1 MARSPAMD
9 KAIRKYDAEKVEK
22 ILIRVPKGEKEKL
35 RLHAEGHGESLNAF
49 VCRAIRET
57 KARDEINS

>member
-22 ILIRVPKGEKEKL
+22 ILIRVPKGEKEEL
-35 RLHAEGHGESLNAF
+35 RLHAQSRNESLNAF

-57 KARDEINS
+57 KARDEING